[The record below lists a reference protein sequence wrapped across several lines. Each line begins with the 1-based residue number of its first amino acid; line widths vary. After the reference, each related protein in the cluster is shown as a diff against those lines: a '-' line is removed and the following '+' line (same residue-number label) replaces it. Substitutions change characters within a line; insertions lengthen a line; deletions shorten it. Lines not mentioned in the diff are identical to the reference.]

1 MSNENNNSEFIYQ
14 AGMTAAEPVMITYTS
29 NQFPCVVLPPNC
41 NMHPVPLDHVE
52 RWLGRPVRKRG
63 SFSFTTAES
72 FARYINEHKT
82 EDTRVFADI
91 NCDGANFKGV
101 LNFHGKEPSFGDHYC
116 MLTLSPTQEW
126 TELVN
131 NDGNEMSQTEF
142 ASFLE
147 ENAMLFATPSGADL
161 LELIQTLE
169 AKADVRI
176 NQAVKLQSGA
186 IKVRYDEDVTLRGG
200 TGQQAG
206 EMELP
211 SMLNLNVV
219 PFEGSALMSVTAR
232 LRYKVTERKII
243 LFYKLV
249 NPHLVV
255 RQVANDVVNLIL
267 SKTGIEPFMV

>member
-14 AGMTAAEPVMITYTS
+14 AGMTAAEPVLITYTGT
-29 NQFPCVVLPPNC
+29 QFPYVALPPN
-41 NMHPVPLDHVE
+41 HQLHSPELKRVE
-52 RWLGRPVRKRG
+52 EWLGRPVRKRG
-63 SFSFTTAES
+63 SFSFTTADS

-91 NCDGANFKGV
+91 NCRDASFRAV
-101 LNFHGKEPSFGDHYC
+101 LNFHGKEPSFGDHVAIFA
-116 MLTLSPTQEW
+116 LSATKEW
-126 TELVN
+126 VELMDN
-131 NDGNEMSQTEF
+131 NENEMSQTEF
-142 ASFLE
+142 ATFLE

-211 SMLNLNVV
+211 SALNLNVV
-219 PFEGSALMSVTAR
+219 PFEGASFMSVTAR

-255 RQVANDVVNLIL
+255 RQVANDVVNLVL